1 MSTSRKAIVFTV
13 NEEELAVWVDDVISV
28 EKVEPLEVIP
38 ELPDYVRGI
47 KEVRGQQVPVI
58 DLGEVLYKET
68 CVNDDLS
75 RYIVIHTS
83 DLPIA
88 IQVKDAK
95 EMIDIPNDSL
105 KNHDLIVNEKTFYMS
120 SVANLNGR
128 LVMLM
133 DPNSF
138 LNGVDREFQIRNYM
152 KEQISNT

>member
-138 LNGVDREFQIRNYM
+138 LNGVDRKFQIRNYM